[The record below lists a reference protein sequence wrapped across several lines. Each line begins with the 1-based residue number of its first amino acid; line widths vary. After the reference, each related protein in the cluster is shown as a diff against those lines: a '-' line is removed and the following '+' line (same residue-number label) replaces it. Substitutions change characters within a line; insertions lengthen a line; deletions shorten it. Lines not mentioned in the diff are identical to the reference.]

1 MFTYSGNPSD
11 SLKDEVRFRIGDTED
26 DFPMLLDN
34 EIEFLLSSNND
45 NVLNTCIA
53 ACNVILAKLAKEVT
67 YKIGPESVNASD
79 RHTQYKSTLKTLMEE
94 KLIKNSYVINCDQCD
109 PHPNFAIG
117 FQDNEP
123 WTHK

>member
-1 MFTYSGNPSD
+1 MFTYSGNPKD
-11 SLKDEVRFRIGDTED
+11 SLKDEVRFKIGDTD
-26 DFPMLLDN
+26 KDFYMLADA
-34 EIEFLLSSNND
+34 EIEFLLESNTN

-79 RHTQYKSTLKTLMEE
+79 RHTQYKSTLKTLMDE
-94 KLIKNSYVINCDQCD
+94 KLTKNSFVINCDQCD
-109 PHPNFAIG
+109 HDPNFAIG

-123 WTHK
+123 WPHK